1 MKKKI
6 IIFAVLML
14 LGGFVSAADAGEVVM
29 QLTVPGCAA

>member
-14 LGGFVSAADAGEVVM
+14 LGVFVSAADAGGVVM

>member
-6 IIFAVLML
+6 IICAVLML
-14 LGGFVSAADAGEVVM
+14 LGVFVSAADADEVVV

>member
-1 MKKKI
+1 MKKTI

-14 LGGFVSAADAGEVVM
+14 LGVFVSAADAGEVVM